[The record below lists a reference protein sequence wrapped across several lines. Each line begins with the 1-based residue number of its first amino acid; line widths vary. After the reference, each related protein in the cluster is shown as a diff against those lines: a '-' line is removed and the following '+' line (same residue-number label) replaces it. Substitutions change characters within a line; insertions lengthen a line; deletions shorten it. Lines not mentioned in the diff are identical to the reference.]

1 MRRILADRRVCQYSG
16 LLYEMYFQRV
26 FGTAEC
32 PDRTM
37 TREFPYTQP
46 FRQRQVVGL
55 YASYENYAR
64 IPKPENH
71 KTFFV
76 SRDPRDI
83 VVSAYFASKRD
94 AQNLNSPHYRVLTQP
109 DDGIPWVIDKLEE
122 MGLFS
127 ALGSWA
133 TIPQDDP
140 QVLPLRFEDL
150 IGPRQFE
157 VFKDLFGHCDIVM
170 PDDVLE
176 RLLED
181 HSFRALSGG
190 RQPGEEDTTSHYRK
204 GIAGDWRNYFTAEH
218 IERFRAITDD
228 LVALT
233 GYKW

>member
-1 MRRILADRRVCQYSG
+1 VKRSITTSLKRLVPVAVKNRIKTSPFMVRYRSSSVNVYHCTVYRTGSEWMRRILADRRVCRYSG
-16 LLYEMYFQRV
+16 LLYEMYFQRI
-26 FGTAEC
+26 FGTAER

-46 FRQRQVVGL
+46 FRQRQIVGL

-83 VVSAYFASKRD
+83 VVSHYFASRRD
-94 AQNLNSPHYRVLTQP
+94 AQNLNSPHYRILAQP
-109 DDGIPWVIDKLEE
+109 DDGIPWMIDKLEE

-140 QVLPLRFEDL
+140 RVLLLRFEDL

-157 VFKDLFGHCDIVM
+157 VFKGLLAHCDIAM
-170 PDDVLE
+170 
-176 RLLED
+176 
-181 HSFRALSGG
+181 
-190 RQPGEEDTTSHYRK
+190 QTMC
-204 GIAGDWRNYFTAEH
+204 
-218 IERFRAITDD
+218 
-228 LVALT
+228 
-233 GYKW
+233 